1 MARPSKLA
9 ALPISPVNTEA
20 AGTRSGV
27 DLGELNTHIG
37 YFARRFQVWIFQD
50 LIRELAT
57 AELRISHYSVLAIVE
72 ANPGLAQSEVA
83 QAVGIEPARLV
94 RVLDELEKR
103 GWIQRMRSATD
114 RRSHALYLTQEGE
127 EAFGRVTA
135 LARQHEQHVIER
147 LGASKYKALMQMLK
161 EIDLES

>member
-9 ALPISPVNTEA
+9 ALPISPIDTETA
-20 AGTRSGV
+20 SARSGL
-27 DLGELNTHIG
+27 DLGELDTHIG

-50 LIRELAT
+50 LLRELAI

-114 RRSHALYLTQEGE
+114 RRSHALYLTQDGE
-127 EAFGRVTA
+127 KAFGHVKDLT
-135 LARQHEQHVIER
+135 RQHEQHVIER
-147 LGASKYKALMQMLK
+147 LGTTKYETLMQLLK
-161 EIDLES
+161 QIDLES